1 MASSEISFP
10 VGYQLYY
17 IIIPTMSIV
26 GNGSIV
32 YVTLRSKRLR
42 SPCNILISFTSF
54 GEFLHMFTHFI
65 AVVSFNINRDHM
77 IFHDICV
84 YLQLPSVFGMLMS
97 SMILLNIALDRLFS
111 LTKIYKKFIGFH
123 TKLYITAQTFPALL
137 FAATMCFYSFLLR
150 ATNDGNGQFRWY
162 ETLLKNT
169 PSDSL
174 LDIKRNRT
182 DTVRSTHRSLM
193 VIAVTTVFGW
203 FSTMLVAWAGH
214 VLSFNNAGL
223 LAGLFINATSSMNLF
238 VYYYMS
244 TQYRR
249 ILDKYLL
256 IGKIKRLLGGTEYSV
271 SRIFT
276 RT

>member
-1 MASSEISFP
+1 
-10 VGYQLYY
+10 
-17 IIIPTMSIV
+17 MSIV

-150 ATNDGNGQFRWY
+150 ATNETVFCHAMTPLRYPLNIVFIWSCIAINLM
-162 ETLLKNT
+162 TLLCYTIFIYVFKK
-169 PSDSL
+169 L
-174 LDIKRNRT
+174 KLGT

-214 VLSFNNAGL
+214 VLSYNNAGL